1 MTEPVQ
7 INRFQLKDDGV
18 HYRSGRGVSIIDY
31 QKYQTIVEI
40 MTDKQELNIKI
51 GEIVLE
57 ELNKEYQG
65 KKE

>member
-7 INRFQLKDDGV
+7 INRFQLKSDGV
-18 HYRSGRGVSIIDY
+18 LYRSGRGVSIIDY
-31 QKYQTIVEI
+31 QKYQTIVDI
-40 MTDKQELNIKI
+40 MTDNQELNIKI

-57 ELNKEYQG
+57 ELNKEYRG